1 MTPKITRITANRI
14 IQQMD
19 QDWKNGAAD
28 LIKRIDKYHIYQNG
42 RCLTRYRFILKDGAI
57 LSSFKDWK
65 KYNSDD
71 PHAIMIDSL
80 HQLTDRKL

>member
-1 MTPKITRITANRI
+1 MNPTITRTTANRI

-19 QDWKNGAAD
+19 EGWLNGASD
-28 LIKRIDKYHIYQNG
+28 LIKRIDLFHIYQNG
-42 RCLTRYRFILKDGAI
+42 RCLTRYRFMLKDGAI
-57 LSSFKDWK
+57 LSSFGDWK
-65 KYNSDD
+65 KYNSND